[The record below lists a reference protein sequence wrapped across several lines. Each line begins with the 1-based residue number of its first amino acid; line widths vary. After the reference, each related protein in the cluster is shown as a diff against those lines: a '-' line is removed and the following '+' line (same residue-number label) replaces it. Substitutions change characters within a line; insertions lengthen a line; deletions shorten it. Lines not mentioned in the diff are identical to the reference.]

1 MLRAFFSNRVYLSW
15 KVWQRDIQRFE
26 NKNLPQGKGVSI
38 MKKGVVLSLV
48 LTLGFLVGCRSNPES
63 TNSSMKESSAQSST
77 TASSTTSSQ
86 SSSQK
91 SSESS
96 EKQSS
101 NSSSAISSSS
111 SSDESS
117 ETTTSTAPSSEPA
130 EKTPNAAAELAAMHS
145 ELRLPTVTA
154 PNQKALNI
162 ASAVEANQLNVLYY
176 AMDQALVMNHRQLNN
191 ETPFASYQ
199 ITSYGTAAE
208 AKAAVNYM
216 VDQGGRPVDLGYK
229 ITGYQQGAAGS
240 TYLNWQE
247 GKWSLTVRGLNSEN
261 QDPVPVAKEMVAY
274 LEEGFLPVPKTV
286 GQVTVDL
293 GVSGYQKA
301 QVVWQE
307 DETVYRV
314 THQDPVSALKIA
326 VSVK

>member
-1 MLRAFFSNRVYLSW
+1 
-15 KVWQRDIQRFE
+15 
-26 NKNLPQGKGVSI
+26 
-38 MKKGVVLSLV
+38 MKKGIVLGLV
-48 LTLGFLVGCRSNPES
+48 IVAGLLVGCRRNNETP
-63 TNSSMKESSAQSST
+63 NSSTEETTVQSSSTQESS
-77 TASSTTSSQ
+77 TASSQ
-86 SSSQK
+86 SSSKK

-96 EKQSS
+96 ESKP
-101 NSSSAISSSS
+101 SSSSSVSSSS
-111 SSDESS
+111 SSSANSS
-117 ETTTSTAPSSEPA
+117 EKSNEPAASTEPSSEPA
-130 EKTPNAAAELAAMHS
+130 GNTPNAAAELAAMHS

-162 ASAVEANQLNVLYY
+162 ASALEVNHLSVLYY
-176 AMDQALVMNHRQLNN
+176 AMDQPLVMNHRQLNN

-199 ITSYGTAAE
+199 ITSYGSAAE
-208 AKAAVNYM
+208 AQAAVNYV
-216 VDQGGRPVDLGYK
+216 VDQGGQAVDLGYN
-229 ITGYQQGAAGS
+229 ITGHMQGAAGS

-247 GKWSLTVRGLNSEN
+247 GKWSLTVRGINSEN

-274 LEEGFLPVPKTV
+274 LEEGFLPVPKSL

-293 GVSGYQKA
+293 GISGYQKA

-314 THQDPVSALKIA
+314 THQDPVSALKTA

>member
-1 MLRAFFSNRVYLSW
+1 
-15 KVWQRDIQRFE
+15 
-26 NKNLPQGKGVSI
+26 
-38 MKKGVVLSLV
+38 MKKGIVLGLV
-48 LTLGFLVGCRSNPES
+48 IVAGLLVGCRRNNETP
-63 TNSSMKESSAQSST
+63 NSSTEETTVQSSSMQESS
-77 TASSTTSSQ
+77 TASSQ
-86 SSSQK
+86 SSNQK

-96 EKQSS
+96 ESKPSS
-101 NSSSAISSSS
+101 SSSASSSS
-111 SSDESS
+111 SSSASSS
-117 ETTTSTAPSSEPA
+117 EKSSEPAASTEPSSEPA
-130 EKTPNAAAELAAMHS
+130 GNTPNAAAELAAMHS

-162 ASAVEANQLNVLYY
+162 ASALEVNHLSVLYY
-176 AMDQALVMNHRQLNN
+176 AMDQPLVMNHRQLNN

-199 ITSYGTAAE
+199 ITSYGSATE
-208 AKAAVNYM
+208 AQAAVNYV
-216 VDQGGRPVDLGYK
+216 VDQGGQAVDLGYN
-229 ITGYQQGAAGS
+229 ITGHMQGAAGS

-247 GKWSLTVRGLNSEN
+247 GKWSLTVRGINSEN

-274 LEEGFLPVPKTV
+274 LEEGFLPVPKSV

-293 GVSGYQKA
+293 GISGYQKA

-314 THQDPVSALKIA
+314 THQDPVSALKTA

>member
-1 MLRAFFSNRVYLSW
+1 
-15 KVWQRDIQRFE
+15 
-26 NKNLPQGKGVSI
+26 
-38 MKKGVVLSLV
+38 MKKGIVLGLV
-48 LTLGFLVGCRSNPES
+48 IVAGLLVGCRRNNETP
-63 TNSSMKESSAQSST
+63 NSSTEETTVQSSSTQESS
-77 TASSTTSSQ
+77 TASSQ

-96 EKQSS
+96 ESKPSS
-101 NSSSAISSSS
+101 SSSASSSS
-111 SSDESS
+111 SSSANSS
-117 ETTTSTAPSSEPA
+117 EKSNEPAASTEPSSEPA
-130 EKTPNAAAELAAMHS
+130 GNTPNAAAELAAMHS

-162 ASAVEANQLNVLYY
+162 ASALEVNHLSVLYY
-176 AMDQALVMNHRQLNN
+176 AMDQPLVMNHRQLNN

-199 ITSYGTAAE
+199 ITSYGSAAE
-208 AKAAVNYM
+208 AQAAVNYV
-216 VDQGGRPVDLGYK
+216 VDQGGQAVDLGYN
-229 ITGYQQGAAGS
+229 ITGHMQGAAGS

-247 GKWSLTVRGLNSEN
+247 GKWSLTVRGINSEN

-274 LEEGFLPVPKTV
+274 LEEGFLPVPKSV

-293 GVSGYQKA
+293 GISGYQKA

-307 DETVYRV
+307 DETAYRV
-314 THQDPVSALKIA
+314 THQDPVSALKTA

>member
-1 MLRAFFSNRVYLSW
+1 
-15 KVWQRDIQRFE
+15 
-26 NKNLPQGKGVSI
+26 
-38 MKKGVVLSLV
+38 MKKGVVLGIILM
-48 LTLGFLVGCRSNPES
+48 LGFLGGCRNNPEPTDSS
-63 TNSSMKESSAQSST
+63 TQSSNEQSST
-77 TASSTTSSQ
+77 TMTSSTSSTTSTQ
-86 SSSQK
+86 T

-96 EKQSS
+96 ESKPSS
-101 NSSSAISSSS
+101 NSSISSSS
-111 SSDESS
+111 SSS
-117 ETTTSTAPSSEPA
+117 EKSSEPKTST
-130 EKTPNAAAELAAMHS
+130 EPSSDPEENTPNAAAELAAMHS
-145 ELRLPTVTA
+145 ELRLPTVSA
-154 PNQKALNI
+154 PKQKALNI
-162 ASAVEANQLNVLYY
+162 ASALEVNHLSVLYY
-176 AMDQALVMNHRQLNN
+176 AMDQPLVMNHRQLNN

-199 ITSYGTAAE
+199 ITSYDSAE
-208 AKAAVNYM
+208 EAQAAVNYV

-247 GKWSLTVRGLNSEN
+247 GQWSLTVRGLNSEN
-261 QDPVPVAKEMVAY
+261 QDPVPVAKDMVAY

-293 GVSGYQKA
+293 GVSGYKKA

-314 THQDPVSALKIA
+314 THQDPVSALKTA

>member
-1 MLRAFFSNRVYLSW
+1 
-15 KVWQRDIQRFE
+15 
-26 NKNLPQGKGVSI
+26 
-38 MKKGVVLSLV
+38 MKKGIVLGLV
-48 LTLGFLVGCRSNPES
+48 IVAGLLVGCRRNNETP
-63 TNSSMKESSAQSST
+63 NSSTEETTVQSSSTQESS
-77 TASSTTSSQ
+77 TASSQ

-96 EKQSS
+96 ESKPSS
-101 NSSSAISSSS
+101 SSSASSSS
-111 SSDESS
+111 SSSANSS
-117 ETTTSTAPSSEPA
+117 EKSNEPAASTEPSSEPA
-130 EKTPNAAAELAAMHS
+130 GNTPNAAAELAAMHS

-162 ASAVEANQLNVLYY
+162 ASALEVNHLSVLYY
-176 AMDQALVMNHRQLNN
+176 AMDQPLVMNHRQLNN

-199 ITSYGTAAE
+199 ITSYGSAAE
-208 AKAAVNYM
+208 AQAAVNYV
-216 VDQGGRPVDLGYK
+216 VDQGGQAVDLGYN
-229 ITGYQQGAAGS
+229 ITGHMQGAAGS

-247 GKWSLTVRGLNSEN
+247 GKWSLTVRGINSEN
-261 QDPVPVAKEMVAY
+261 QDPIPIAKEMVAY
-274 LEEGFLPVPKTV
+274 LEEGFLPVPKSV

-293 GVSGYQKA
+293 GISGYQKT

-314 THQDPVSALKIA
+314 THQDPVSALKTA

>member
-1 MLRAFFSNRVYLSW
+1 
-15 KVWQRDIQRFE
+15 
-26 NKNLPQGKGVSI
+26 
-38 MKKGVVLSLV
+38 MKKGIVLGLV
-48 LTLGFLVGCRSNPES
+48 IVAGLLVGCRRNNETP
-63 TNSSMKESSAQSST
+63 NSSTEETTVQSSSTQESS
-77 TASSTTSSQ
+77 TASSQ

-96 EKQSS
+96 ESKQSS
-101 NSSSAISSSS
+101 SSSASSSS
-111 SSDESS
+111 SSSANSS
-117 ETTTSTAPSSEPA
+117 EKSSEPATSTEPSSEPSGN
-130 EKTPNAAAELAAMHS
+130 TPNAAAELAAMHS

-162 ASAVEANQLNVLYY
+162 ASALEVNHLSVLYY
-176 AMDQALVMNHRQLNN
+176 AMDQPLVMNHLQLNN

-199 ITSYGTAAE
+199 ITSYSSAAE
-208 AKAAVNYM
+208 AQAAVNYV
-216 VDQGGRPVDLGYK
+216 VDQGGQAVDLGYN
-229 ITGYQQGAAGS
+229 ITGHMQGAAGS

-247 GKWSLTVRGLNSEN
+247 GKWSLTVRGINSEN

-274 LEEGFLPVPKTV
+274 LEEGFLPVPKSV

-293 GVSGYQKA
+293 GISGYQKV

-314 THQDPVSALKIA
+314 THQDPVSALKTA

>member
-1 MLRAFFSNRVYLSW
+1 
-15 KVWQRDIQRFE
+15 
-26 NKNLPQGKGVSI
+26 
-38 MKKGVVLSLV
+38 MKKGIFLGLV
-48 LTLGFLVGCRSNPES
+48 IVAGLLVGCRRNNETP
-63 TNSSMKESSAQSST
+63 NSSTEETTVQSSSMQESS
-77 TASSTTSSQ
+77 TASSQ

-96 EKQSS
+96 ESKPSS
-101 NSSSAISSSS
+101 SSSASSSS
-111 SSDESS
+111 SSSANSS
-117 ETTTSTAPSSEPA
+117 EKSNEPAASTEPSSEPA
-130 EKTPNAAAELAAMHS
+130 GNTPNAAAELAAMHS

-162 ASAVEANQLNVLYY
+162 ASALEVNHLSVLYY
-176 AMDQALVMNHRQLNN
+176 AMDQPLVMNHRQLNN

-199 ITSYGTAAE
+199 ITSYDSAAE
-208 AKAAVNYM
+208 AQAAVNYV
-216 VDQGGRPVDLGYK
+216 VDQGGQAVDLGYN
-229 ITGYQQGAAGS
+229 ITGHMQGAAGS

-247 GKWSLTVRGLNSEN
+247 GKWSLTVRGINSEN

-274 LEEGFLPVPKTV
+274 LEEGFLPVPKSV

-293 GVSGYQKA
+293 GISGYQKA

-314 THQDPVSALKIA
+314 THQDPVSALKTA

>member
-1 MLRAFFSNRVYLSW
+1 
-15 KVWQRDIQRFE
+15 
-26 NKNLPQGKGVSI
+26 
-38 MKKGVVLSLV
+38 MKKGIVLGLV
-48 LTLGFLVGCRSNPES
+48 IVAGFLVGCRRNNETP
-63 TNSSMKESSAQSST
+63 NSSTEETTVQSSSMQESS
-77 TASSTTSSQ
+77 TASSQ

-96 EKQSS
+96 ESKPSS
-101 NSSSAISSSS
+101 SSSASSSS
-111 SSDESS
+111 SSSANSS
-117 ETTTSTAPSSEPA
+117 EKSSEPAASTEPSSEPA
-130 EKTPNAAAELAAMHS
+130 GNTPNAAAELAAMHS

-162 ASAVEANQLNVLYY
+162 ASALEVNHLSVLYY
-176 AMDQALVMNHRQLNN
+176 AMDQPLVMNHRQLNN

-199 ITSYGTAAE
+199 ITSYGSAAE
-208 AKAAVNYM
+208 AQAAVNYV
-216 VDQGGRPVDLGYK
+216 VDQGGQAVDLGYN
-229 ITGYQQGAAGS
+229 IMGHMQGAAGS

-247 GKWSLTVRGLNSEN
+247 GKWSLTVRGINSEN

-274 LEEGFLPVPKTV
+274 LEEGFLPVPKSV

-293 GVSGYQKA
+293 GISGYQKA

-314 THQDPVSALKIA
+314 THQDPVSALKTA

>member
-1 MLRAFFSNRVYLSW
+1 
-15 KVWQRDIQRFE
+15 
-26 NKNLPQGKGVSI
+26 
-38 MKKGVVLSLV
+38 MKKGIVLGLV
-48 LTLGFLVGCRSNPES
+48 IVAGLLVGCRRNNETP
-63 TNSSMKESSAQSST
+63 NSSTEETTVQSSSTQESS
-77 TASSTTSSQ
+77 TASSQ
-86 SSSQK
+86 SSNQK

-96 EKQSS
+96 ESKPSS
-101 NSSSAISSSS
+101 SSSASSSS
-111 SSDESS
+111 SSSANSS
-117 ETTTSTAPSSEPA
+117 EKSSEPAASTEPSSEPA
-130 EKTPNAAAELAAMHS
+130 GNTPNAAAELAAMHS

-162 ASAVEANQLNVLYY
+162 ASALEVNHLSVLYY
-176 AMDQALVMNHRQLNN
+176 AMDQPLVMNHRQLNN

-199 ITSYGTAAE
+199 ITSYGSAAE
-208 AKAAVNYM
+208 AQAAVNYV
-216 VDQGGRPVDLGYK
+216 VDQGGQAVDLGYN
-229 ITGYQQGAAGS
+229 ITGHMQGAAGS

-247 GKWSLTVRGLNSEN
+247 GKWSLTVRGINSEN

-274 LEEGFLPVPKTV
+274 LEEGFLPVPKSV

-293 GVSGYQKA
+293 GISGYQKA

-314 THQDPVSALKIA
+314 THQDPVSALKTA

>member
-1 MLRAFFSNRVYLSW
+1 
-15 KVWQRDIQRFE
+15 
-26 NKNLPQGKGVSI
+26 
-38 MKKGVVLSLV
+38 MKKGIVLGLV
-48 LTLGFLVGCRSNPES
+48 IVAGLLVGCRRNNETP
-63 TNSSMKESSAQSST
+63 NSSTEETTVQSSSTQESS
-77 TASSTTSSQ
+77 TASSQ

-96 EKQSS
+96 ESKPSS
-101 NSSSAISSSS
+101 SSSASSSS
-111 SSDESS
+111 SSSANSS
-117 ETTTSTAPSSEPA
+117 EKSSEPAASTEPSSEPA
-130 EKTPNAAAELAAMHS
+130 GNTPNAAAELAAMHS

-162 ASAVEANQLNVLYY
+162 ASALEVNHLSVLYY
-176 AMDQALVMNHRQLNN
+176 AMDQPLVMNHRQLNN

-199 ITSYGTAAE
+199 ITSYGSAAE
-208 AKAAVNYM
+208 AQAAVNYV
-216 VDQGGRPVDLGYK
+216 VDQGGQAVDLGYN
-229 ITGYQQGAAGS
+229 ITGHEQGAAGS

-247 GKWSLTVRGLNSEN
+247 GKWSLTVRGINSEN

-274 LEEGFLPVPKTV
+274 LEEGFLPVPKSV

-293 GVSGYQKA
+293 GISGYQKA

-314 THQDPVSALKIA
+314 THQDPVSALKTA

>member
-1 MLRAFFSNRVYLSW
+1 
-15 KVWQRDIQRFE
+15 
-26 NKNLPQGKGVSI
+26 
-38 MKKGVVLSLV
+38 MKKGIVLGLV
-48 LTLGFLVGCRSNPES
+48 IVAGLLVGCRRNNETP
-63 TNSSMKESSAQSST
+63 NSSTEETTVQSSSMQESF
-77 TASSTTSSQ
+77 TASSQ

-96 EKQSS
+96 ESKPSS
-101 NSSSAISSSS
+101 SSSASSSS
-111 SSDESS
+111 SSSASSS
-117 ETTTSTAPSSEPA
+117 EKSSEPAASTEPSSEPA
-130 EKTPNAAAELAAMHS
+130 GNTPNAAEELAAMHS

-162 ASAVEANQLNVLYY
+162 ASALEVNHLSVLYY
-176 AMDQALVMNHRQLNN
+176 AMDQPLVMNHRQLNN

-199 ITSYGTAAE
+199 ITSYGSAAE
-208 AKAAVNYM
+208 AQAAVNYV
-216 VDQGGRPVDLGYK
+216 VDQGGQAVDLGYN
-229 ITGYQQGAAGS
+229 ITGHMQGAAGS

-247 GKWSLTVRGLNSEN
+247 GKWSLTVRGINSEN

-274 LEEGFLPVPKTV
+274 LEEGFLPVPKSL

-293 GVSGYQKA
+293 GISGYQKA

-314 THQDPVSALKIA
+314 THQDPVSALKTA

>member
-1 MLRAFFSNRVYLSW
+1 
-15 KVWQRDIQRFE
+15 
-26 NKNLPQGKGVSI
+26 
-38 MKKGVVLSLV
+38 MKKGVALGIILI
-48 LTLGFLVGCRSNPES
+48 LGFLGGCRNNPEPTDSS
-63 TNSSMKESSAQSST
+63 TQSSNEQSST
-77 TASSTTSSQ
+77 TMTSSVSSTTST
-86 SSSQK
+86 QK

-96 EKQSS
+96 ESKPSS
-101 NSSSAISSSS
+101 NSSASSSS
-111 SSDESS
+111 SSSANSS
-117 ETTTSTAPSSEPA
+117 EKSSEPAASTEPSSEP
-130 EKTPNAAAELAAMHS
+130 EQNTPNAAAELAAMHS
-145 ELRLPTVTA
+145 ELRLPTVSA

-162 ASAVEANQLNVLYY
+162 ASALEVNHLSVLYY
-176 AMDQALVMNHRQLNN
+176 AMDQPLVMNHRQLNN

-199 ITSYGTAAE
+199 ITSYDSAE
-208 AKAAVNYM
+208 EAQATVNYV

-247 GKWSLTVRGLNSEN
+247 GQWSLTVRGLNSEN
-261 QDPVPVAKEMVAY
+261 QDPVPVAKNMVAY

-293 GVSGYQKA
+293 GVSGYKKA

-314 THQDPVSALKIA
+314 THQDPVSALKTA

>member
-1 MLRAFFSNRVYLSW
+1 
-15 KVWQRDIQRFE
+15 
-26 NKNLPQGKGVSI
+26 
-38 MKKGVVLSLV
+38 MKKGIVLGLV
-48 LTLGFLVGCRSNPES
+48 IVAGLLVGCRRNNETP
-63 TNSSMKESSAQSST
+63 NSSTEETTVQSSSTQESS
-77 TASSTTSSQ
+77 TASSQ

-96 EKQSS
+96 ESKPSS
-101 NSSSAISSSS
+101 SSSASSSS
-111 SSDESS
+111 SSSANSS
-117 ETTTSTAPSSEPA
+117 EKSSEPAASTEPSSEPSGN
-130 EKTPNAAAELAAMHS
+130 TPNAAAELAAMHS

-162 ASAVEANQLNVLYY
+162 ASALEVNHLSVLYY
-176 AMDQALVMNHRQLNN
+176 AMDQPLVMNHRQLNN

-199 ITSYGTAAE
+199 ITSYGSAAE
-208 AKAAVNYM
+208 AQAAVNYV
-216 VDQGGRPVDLGYK
+216 VDQGGQAVDLGYN
-229 ITGYQQGAAGS
+229 ITGHEQGAAGS

-247 GKWSLTVRGLNSEN
+247 GKWSLTVRGINSEN

-274 LEEGFLPVPKTV
+274 LEEGFLPVPKSV

-293 GVSGYQKA
+293 GISGYQKA

-314 THQDPVSALKIA
+314 THQDPVSALKTA

>member
-1 MLRAFFSNRVYLSW
+1 
-15 KVWQRDIQRFE
+15 
-26 NKNLPQGKGVSI
+26 
-38 MKKGVVLSLV
+38 MKKGIVLGLV
-48 LTLGFLVGCRSNPES
+48 IVAGLLVGCRRNNETP
-63 TNSSMKESSAQSST
+63 NSSTEETTVQSSSTQESSTSST
-77 TASSTTSSQ
+77 ASSQ

-96 EKQSS
+96 ESKPSS
-101 NSSSAISSSS
+101 SSSASSSS
-111 SSDESS
+111 SSSASSS
-117 ETTTSTAPSSEPA
+117 EKSSEPAASTEPSSEPA
-130 EKTPNAAAELAAMHS
+130 GNTPNAAAELAAMHS

-162 ASAVEANQLNVLYY
+162 ASALEVNHLSVLYY
-176 AMDQALVMNHRQLNN
+176 AMDQPLVMNHRQLNN

-199 ITSYGTAAE
+199 ITSYGSAAE
-208 AKAAVNYM
+208 AQAAVNYV
-216 VDQGGRPVDLGYK
+216 VDQGGQAVDLGYN
-229 ITGYQQGAAGS
+229 ITGHMQGAAGS

-247 GKWSLTVRGLNSEN
+247 GKWSLTVRGINSEN

-274 LEEGFLPVPKTV
+274 LEEGFLPVPKSV

-293 GVSGYQKA
+293 GISGYQKA

-314 THQDPVSALKIA
+314 THQDPVSALKTA

>member
-1 MLRAFFSNRVYLSW
+1 
-15 KVWQRDIQRFE
+15 
-26 NKNLPQGKGVSI
+26 
-38 MKKGVVLSLV
+38 MKKGIVLGLV
-48 LTLGFLVGCRSNPES
+48 IVAGLLVGCRRNNETP
-63 TNSSMKESSAQSST
+63 NSSTEETTVQSSSTRESS
-77 TASSTTSSQ
+77 TASSQ
-86 SSSQK
+86 SSNQK

-96 EKQSS
+96 ESKPSS
-101 NSSSAISSSS
+101 SSSASSSS
-111 SSDESS
+111 SSSANSS
-117 ETTTSTAPSSEPA
+117 EKSSEPAASTEPSSEPA
-130 EKTPNAAAELAAMHS
+130 GNTPNAAAELAAMHS

-162 ASAVEANQLNVLYY
+162 ASALEVNHLSVLYY
-176 AMDQALVMNHRQLNN
+176 AMDQPLVMNHRQLNN

-199 ITSYGTAAE
+199 ITSYGSAAE
-208 AKAAVNYM
+208 AQAAVNYV
-216 VDQGGRPVDLGYK
+216 VDQGGQAVDLGYN
-229 ITGYQQGAAGS
+229 ITGHMQGAAGS

-247 GKWSLTVRGLNSEN
+247 GKWSLTVRGINSEN

-274 LEEGFLPVPKTV
+274 LEEGFLPVPKSV

-293 GVSGYQKA
+293 GISGYQKA

-314 THQDPVSALKIA
+314 THQDPVSALKTA

>member
-1 MLRAFFSNRVYLSW
+1 
-15 KVWQRDIQRFE
+15 
-26 NKNLPQGKGVSI
+26 
-38 MKKGVVLSLV
+38 MKKGIVLGLV
-48 LTLGFLVGCRSNPES
+48 IVAGLLVGCRRNNETP
-63 TNSSMKESSAQSST
+63 NSSTEETTVQSSSTQESS
-77 TASSTTSSQ
+77 TASSQ

-96 EKQSS
+96 ESKPSS
-101 NSSSAISSSS
+101 SSSASSSS
-111 SSDESS
+111 SSSANSS
-117 ETTTSTAPSSEPA
+117 EKSNEPAASTEPSSEPA
-130 EKTPNAAAELAAMHS
+130 GNTPNAAAELAAMHS

-162 ASAVEANQLNVLYY
+162 ASALEVNHLSVLYY
-176 AMDQALVMNHRQLNN
+176 AMDQPLVMNHRQLNN

-199 ITSYGTAAE
+199 ITSYGSAAE
-208 AKAAVNYM
+208 AQAAVNYV
-216 VDQGGRPVDLGYK
+216 VDQGGQAVDLGYN
-229 ITGYQQGAAGS
+229 ITGHMQGAAGS

-247 GKWSLTVRGLNSEN
+247 GKWSLTVRGINSEN

-274 LEEGFLPVPKTV
+274 LEEGFLPVPKSV

-293 GVSGYQKA
+293 GISGYQKA

-314 THQDPVSALKIA
+314 THQDPVSALKTA

>member
-1 MLRAFFSNRVYLSW
+1 
-15 KVWQRDIQRFE
+15 
-26 NKNLPQGKGVSI
+26 
-38 MKKGVVLSLV
+38 MKKGIVLGLV
-48 LTLGFLVGCRSNPES
+48 IVAGLLVGCRRNNETP
-63 TNSSMKESSAQSST
+63 NSSTEETTVQSSSTQESS
-77 TASSTTSSQ
+77 TASSQ
-86 SSSQK
+86 SSNQK

-96 EKQSS
+96 ESKPSS
-101 NSSSAISSSS
+101 SSSASSSS
-111 SSDESS
+111 SSSASSS
-117 ETTTSTAPSSEPA
+117 EKSSEPAASTEPSSEPA
-130 EKTPNAAAELAAMHS
+130 GNTPNAAAELAAMHS

-162 ASAVEANQLNVLYY
+162 ASALEVNHLSVLYY
-176 AMDQALVMNHRQLNN
+176 AMDQPLVMNHRQLNN

-199 ITSYGTAAE
+199 ITSYGSAAE
-208 AKAAVNYM
+208 AQAAVNYV
-216 VDQGGRPVDLGYK
+216 VDQGGQAVDLGYN
-229 ITGYQQGAAGS
+229 ITGHMQGAAGS

-247 GKWSLTVRGLNSEN
+247 GKWSLTVRGINSEN

-274 LEEGFLPVPKTV
+274 LEEGFLPVPKSV

-293 GVSGYQKA
+293 GISGYQKA

-314 THQDPVSALKIA
+314 THQDPVSALKTA

>member
-1 MLRAFFSNRVYLSW
+1 
-15 KVWQRDIQRFE
+15 
-26 NKNLPQGKGVSI
+26 
-38 MKKGVVLSLV
+38 MKKGIVLGLV
-48 LTLGFLVGCRSNPES
+48 IVAGLLVGCRRNNETP
-63 TNSSMKESSAQSST
+63 NSSTEETTVQSSSTQESSTSST
-77 TASSTTSSQ
+77 ASSQ

-96 EKQSS
+96 ESKPSS
-101 NSSSAISSSS
+101 SSSASSSS
-111 SSDESS
+111 SSSASSS
-117 ETTTSTAPSSEPA
+117 EKSSEPAASTEPSSEPA
-130 EKTPNAAAELAAMHS
+130 GNTPNAAAELAAMHS

-162 ASAVEANQLNVLYY
+162 ASALEVNQLSVLYY
-176 AMDQALVMNHRQLNN
+176 AMDQPLVMNHRQLNN

-199 ITSYGTAAE
+199 ITSYGSAAE
-208 AKAAVNYM
+208 AQAAVNYV
-216 VDQGGRPVDLGYK
+216 VDQGGQAVDLGYN
-229 ITGYQQGAAGS
+229 ITGHMQGAAGS

-247 GKWSLTVRGLNSEN
+247 GKWSLTVRGINSEK

-274 LEEGFLPVPKTV
+274 LEEGFLPVPKSV

-293 GVSGYQKA
+293 GISGYQKA

-314 THQDPVSALKIA
+314 THQDPLSALKTA

>member
-1 MLRAFFSNRVYLSW
+1 
-15 KVWQRDIQRFE
+15 
-26 NKNLPQGKGVSI
+26 
-38 MKKGVVLSLV
+38 MKKGIVLGLV
-48 LTLGFLVGCRSNPES
+48 IVAGLLVGCRRNNETP
-63 TNSSMKESSAQSST
+63 NSSTEETTVQSSSMQESS
-77 TASSTTSSQ
+77 TASSQ

-96 EKQSS
+96 ESKPSS
-101 NSSSAISSSS
+101 SSSASSSS
-111 SSDESS
+111 SSSANSS
-117 ETTTSTAPSSEPA
+117 EKSSEPAASTEPSSEPA
-130 EKTPNAAAELAAMHS
+130 GNTPNAAAELAAMHS

-162 ASAVEANQLNVLYY
+162 ASALEVNHLSVLYY
-176 AMDQALVMNHRQLNN
+176 AMDQPLVMNHRQLNN

-199 ITSYGTAAE
+199 ITSYDSAE
-208 AKAAVNYM
+208 EAQAAVNYV
-216 VDQGGRPVDLGYK
+216 VDQGGQAVDLGYN
-229 ITGYQQGAAGS
+229 ITGHMQGAAGS

-247 GKWSLTVRGLNSEN
+247 GKWSLTVRGINSEN

-274 LEEGFLPVPKTV
+274 LEEGFLPVPKSV

-293 GVSGYQKA
+293 GISGYQKA

-314 THQDPVSALKIA
+314 THQDPVSALKTA

>member
-1 MLRAFFSNRVYLSW
+1 
-15 KVWQRDIQRFE
+15 
-26 NKNLPQGKGVSI
+26 
-38 MKKGVVLSLV
+38 MKKGIVLGLV
-48 LTLGFLVGCRSNPES
+48 IVAGLLVGCRRNNEAP
-63 TNSSMKESSAQSST
+63 NSSTEETTVQSSSTQESSTSST
-77 TASSTTSSQ
+77 ASSQ

-96 EKQSS
+96 ESKP
-101 NSSSAISSSS
+101 SSSS
-111 SSDESS
+111 SASSSSSGSASSS
-117 ETTTSTAPSSEPA
+117 EKSSEPAASTEPSSEPA
-130 EKTPNAAAELAAMHS
+130 GNTPNAAAELAAMHS

-154 PNQKALNI
+154 PNQTALNI
-162 ASAVEANQLNVLYY
+162 ASALEVNHLSVLYY
-176 AMDQALVMNHRQLNN
+176 AMDQPLVMNHRQLNN

-199 ITSYGTAAE
+199 ITSYGSAAE
-208 AKAAVNYM
+208 AQAAVNYV
-216 VDQGGRPVDLGYK
+216 VDQGGQAVDLGYN
-229 ITGYQQGAAGS
+229 ITGHMQGAAGS

-247 GKWSLTVRGLNSEN
+247 GKWSLTVRGINSEN

-274 LEEGFLPVPKTV
+274 LEEGFLPVPKSV

-293 GVSGYQKA
+293 GISGYQKA

-314 THQDPVSALKIA
+314 THQDPVSALKTA

>member
-1 MLRAFFSNRVYLSW
+1 
-15 KVWQRDIQRFE
+15 
-26 NKNLPQGKGVSI
+26 
-38 MKKGVVLSLV
+38 MKKGIVLGLV
-48 LTLGFLVGCRSNPES
+48 IVAGLLVGCRRNNETP
-63 TNSSMKESSAQSST
+63 NSSTEETTVQSSSTQESS
-77 TASSTTSSQ
+77 TASSQ

-96 EKQSS
+96 ESKPSS
-101 NSSSAISSSS
+101 SSSASSSS
-111 SSDESS
+111 SSSANSS
-117 ETTTSTAPSSEPA
+117 EKSNEPAASTEPSSEPA
-130 EKTPNAAAELAAMHS
+130 GNTPNAAAELAAMHS

-162 ASAVEANQLNVLYY
+162 ASALEVNHLSVLYY
-176 AMDQALVMNHRQLNN
+176 AMDQPLVMNHRQLNN

-199 ITSYGTAAE
+199 ITSYGSAAE
-208 AKAAVNYM
+208 AQAAVNYV
-216 VDQGGRPVDLGYK
+216 VDQGGQAVDLGYN
-229 ITGYQQGAAGS
+229 ITGHMQGAAGS

-247 GKWSLTVRGLNSEN
+247 GKWSLTVRGINSEN
-261 QDPVPVAKEMVAY
+261 KDPVPVAKEMVAY
-274 LEEGFLPVPKTV
+274 LEEGFLPVPKSV

-293 GVSGYQKA
+293 GISGYQKA

-314 THQDPVSALKIA
+314 THQDPVSALKTA

>member
-1 MLRAFFSNRVYLSW
+1 
-15 KVWQRDIQRFE
+15 
-26 NKNLPQGKGVSI
+26 
-38 MKKGVVLSLV
+38 MKKGIVLGLV
-48 LTLGFLVGCRSNPES
+48 IVAGLLVGCRRNNETP
-63 TNSSMKESSAQSST
+63 NSSTEETTVQSSSTRESS
-77 TASSTTSSQ
+77 TASSQ
-86 SSSQK
+86 SSNQK

-96 EKQSS
+96 ESKPSS
-101 NSSSAISSSS
+101 SSSASSSS
-111 SSDESS
+111 SSSANSS
-117 ETTTSTAPSSEPA
+117 EKSNEPAASTEPSSEPA
-130 EKTPNAAAELAAMHS
+130 GNTPNAAAELAAMHS

-162 ASAVEANQLNVLYY
+162 ASALEVNHLSVLYY
-176 AMDQALVMNHRQLNN
+176 AMDQPLVMNHRQLNN

-199 ITSYGTAAE
+199 ITSYGSAAE
-208 AKAAVNYM
+208 AQAAVNYV
-216 VDQGGRPVDLGYK
+216 VDQGGQAVDLGYN
-229 ITGYQQGAAGS
+229 ITGHMQGAAGS

-247 GKWSLTVRGLNSEN
+247 GKWSLTVRGINSEN

-274 LEEGFLPVPKTV
+274 LEEGFLPVPKSV

-293 GVSGYQKA
+293 GISGYQKA

-314 THQDPVSALKIA
+314 THQDPVSALKTA